1 MKKAASTSKPKVAP
15 PKPSAKKTAKAGSS
29 AAKGL
34 KSQSILKIVE
44 KLIALMS
51 HPKSG
56 VSPEEIERFRAKVTS
71 IWNYTPTVCVF
82 GMTGAGK
89 SSLCNALFGDHLFE
103 TSAVQACTMQPQE
116 HTVEFHDKRKL
127 TVIDMPGVG
136 ESDEADARYQALYE
150 ESVKKADLVLW
161 ALKADARNY
170 AADQRTWK
178 LVGKRLEE
186 LEIPAFF
193 LFTQAD
199 KTDPSDSW
207 NKKRNEP
214 GESQMG
220 HLLLK
225 RQRVAKDFKVAEE
238 SILFVS
244 ASKNYG
250 LRELVLTLLL
260 ALPDEKKT
268 GFLESTRSENRSE
281 DAQKAA
287 SKGFWNSI
295 LGWCKESAASVGKF
309 LWENRKEVIEIAGM
323 VAAIMLKVSGSR
335 RPRKG

>member
-1 MKKAASTSKPKVAP
+1 MKKAASKPPTKVTP
-15 PKPSAKKTAKAGSS
+15 PKPSARKKAKAGSS
-29 AAKGL
+29 AAKGHN
-34 KSQSILKIVE
+34 SQSILKIVE
-44 KLIALMS
+44 KLIGLMS
-51 HPKSG
+51 NPKSG
-56 VSPEEIERFRAKVTS
+56 VSLEEIERFRAKVTS
-71 IWNYTPTVCVF
+71 IWSYTPTVCVF

-150 ESVKKADLVLW
+150 ESVTKADLVLW

-178 LVGKRLEE
+178 LISKSIEK

-193 LFTQAD
+193 LFTQVD
-199 KTDPSDSW
+199 KTDPSDCW
-207 NKKRNEP
+207 NRRRNQP

-225 RQRVAKDFKVAEE
+225 RQQVAKDFQVPMD

-244 ASKNYG
+244 ATKNYG
-250 LRELVLTLLL
+250 LKELVLTLLL

-268 GFLESTRSENRSE
+268 GFLEATRSENRTQE
-281 DAQKAA
+281 AQKAA
-287 SKGFWNSI
+287 DKGFWGS
-295 LGWCKESAASVGKF
+295 LWSWCKESATNVGRF
-309 LWENRKEVIEIAGM
+309 LWDNRKEVIEIVGLVIAF
-323 VAAIMLKVSGSR
+323 VAKQAATKKIPKV
-335 RPRKG
+335 